1 VRFTLRLSEQA
12 HNAVAASEKVFF
24 QGEVLVPDCIPPHLI
39 KIPNVDAFAKPLE
52 LRGRLPDS
60 FLVSAEIGVRDP
72 TTFSLAFPLH
82 HTVAAGAGSSAPE
95 PLISLRE
102 VHSARKGE
110 RKHETFVAPK
120 MLGTSNVRK
129 AQEERKL
136 ADLVDRD
143 FVPVCELEAT
153 AASLAAPA
161 LPAVPL
167 DSLSRRIPGPLD
179 LATQTVAVAS
189 APASTPSPL
198 RLPVVSSAFPAPA
211 TGASW
216 LCWLMVTVATTF
228 AVCSAT
234 S

>member
-1 VRFTLRLSEQA
+1 
-12 HNAVAASEKVFF
+12 
-24 QGEVLVPDCIPPHLI
+24 
-39 KIPNVDAFAKPLE
+39 
-52 LRGRLPDS
+52 
-60 FLVSAEIGVRDP
+60 VRDP

-110 RKHETFVAPK
+110 SKHETFVAPK

-153 AASLAAPA
+153 AEASLAAPA

-167 DSLSRRIPGPLD
+167 DSLSRRIPGPLE
-179 LATQTVAVAS
+179 LAAQTVAVAS

-211 TGASW
+211 AGGV
-216 LCWLMVTVATTF
+216 VTVLADGDCCYHLCG
-228 AVCSAT
+228 VRRPHDRP
-234 S
+234 